1 MDYYRLLVTKIVIR
15 ILFHKHCSSIIFT
28 LVLSQTL
35 FTQTL
40 LQKKLLNDY
49 CFSNIVKQRLL
60 HKYY

>member
-1 MDYYRLLVTKIVIR
+1 MDYYRLLVTKIVMR
-15 ILFHKHCSSIIFT
+15 ILYQKHCSSIIFT
-28 LVLSQTL
+28 QVLSQTL

-40 LQKKLLNDY
+40 LQKTLLNDY